1 MVEVSGTSL
10 ATEKQCDHQLTFSLA
25 NDKKKPSRQ
34 TVLFIHEGTY
44 PSHLSIG
51 IADVLN
57 LTIDISDRTDQVFYI
72 VLSFWVVRSRG
83 AAAGRP
89 IGSAC

>member
-34 TVLFIHEGTY
+34 TVLFIHKGTY

-51 IADVLN
+51 IADVCGEKLDE
-57 LTIDISDRTDQVFYI
+57 LFRRALIGCEQ
-72 VLSFWVVRSRG
+72 SRQFQRARLG
-83 AAAGRP
+83 LY
-89 IGSAC
+89 